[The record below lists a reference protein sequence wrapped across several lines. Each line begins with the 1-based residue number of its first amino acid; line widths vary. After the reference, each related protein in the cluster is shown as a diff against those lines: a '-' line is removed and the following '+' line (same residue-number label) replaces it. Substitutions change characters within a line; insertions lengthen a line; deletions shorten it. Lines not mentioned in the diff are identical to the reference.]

1 MIAVARKALPI
12 GLLLAAATL
21 SVPFISG
28 SAAAADRAMAACR
41 SPKPQ
46 ISMTGCSIVIERPRS
61 SPRDRAIAH
70 YNRGNAYA
78 GQGDNDRAIADY
90 TESIRFNPNFA
101 FVWFNRGNSHF
112 ANGDLDKAIADYTA
126 AIKLNPKYAPAYIN
140 RGNAY
145 RDSKDFARALPDYD
159 AALRLEP
166 GNSLAKANR
175 EEALSAEAANKPAP
189 TAKVEEAAAP
199 EPQKTAAPPK
209 DEVAAVEAAA
219 APSPPGA
226 DETSRAKA
234 PPAAVPAM
242 GKRVALVIGNA
253 GYSDVQALKN
263 PKNDA
268 ALMAKTLASVGFEV
282 ETVID
287 ADQATMKRAMLE
299 FGRKLRSGVD
309 AGLFYYSGHGVQAN
323 GKNYLIP
330 VNASIKDEDEVAIEA
345 VDVNDFLETM
355 ENSTSK
361 VNIVVLD
368 ACRNNPFAGSFRSAS
383 RGLSVVTAP
392 RGTYIAYSTAPGSV
406 AEDGSGE
413 NSAYTKSLAQAIL
426 APGLPLEQTFK
437 EVRRLVAD
445 ATDNKQVTWDSS
457 SITGNFY
464 FKPQ

>member
-1 MIAVARKALPI
+1 
-12 GLLLAAATL
+12 
-21 SVPFISG
+21 
-28 SAAAADRAMAACR
+28 
-41 SPKPQ
+41 
-46 ISMTGCSIVIERPRS
+46 
-61 SPRDRAIAH
+61 
-70 YNRGNAYA
+70 
-78 GQGDNDRAIADY
+78 
-90 TESIRFNPNFA
+90 
-101 FVWFNRGNSHF
+101 
-112 ANGDLDKAIADYTA
+112 
-126 AIKLNPKYAPAYIN
+126 
-140 RGNAY
+140 
-145 RDSKDFARALPDYD
+145 
-159 AALRLEP
+159 
-166 GNSLAKANR
+166 
-175 EEALSAEAANKPAP
+175 
-189 TAKVEEAAAP
+189 
-199 EPQKTAAPPK
+199 
-209 DEVAAVEAAA
+209 
-219 APSPPGA
+219 
-226 DETSRAKA
+226 
-234 PPAAVPAM
+234 M

-253 GYSDVQALKN
+253 AYSEVQPLKN

-268 ALMAKTLASVGFEV
+268 ALMAKTLVSVGFEV

-413 NSAYTKSLAQAIL
+413 NSAYTKSLARAIL